1 MFEFFYQSLLF
12 KSIYKPHPQFE
23 RLKATTHE
31 KGNDQQQHAFNLLYV
46 YSVTSFFFMFYV
58 NIN

>member
-1 MFEFFYQSLLF
+1 MFEFFYQSLLL

-31 KGNDQQQHAFNLLYV
+31 KGNDQQQHAFSLSYV
-46 YSVTSFFFMFYV
+46 HSVTSFFVCCM
-58 NIN
+58 